1 MPERPP
7 GNTALDPVMQSV
19 LEGFLSKLTSEFDL
33 EGHRQMLLAV
43 QPPREALPELRIEN
57 RAISYGDLT
66 DIPVRIYWPP
76 TEQQENL
83 PIVVF
88 YHGGGWVLGFAD
100 LDTHDMVARDHCV
113 VADAIVVSVDY
124 RLAPEHPYPAAVDD
138 SWAAL
143 QWVGEHAVELGGDP
157 TRIAVAGDSAGGNLS
172 AVMTQ
177 LARDNGGPALVY
189 QLLWYPATTADLTLP
204 SALENSDAPTL
215 KKFQME
221 AAYSLYAPDVD
232 LSEPSRA
239 PTTLAPANA
248 TDFSALPPAYIATTQ
263 CDLLR
268 DDGYRYADLLSAA
281 GVPVEF
287 HNSQTLPHGYANF
300 APVVPAAA
308 ETTLLGLQALKAAL
322 KGR

>member
-1 MPERPP
+1 
-7 GNTALDPVMQSV
+7 MQSV
-19 LEGFLSKLTSEFDL
+19 LEGFLSKITSEFDP
-33 EGHRQMLLAV
+33 EGIRKMLLAV
-43 QPPREALPELRIEN
+43 QPPRETLPELRIEN
-57 RAISYGDLT
+57 RAISYGELT
-66 DIPVRIYWPP
+66 EIPVRIYWPP

-88 YHGGGWVLGFAD
+88 YHGGGWVLGFGD
-100 LDTHDMVARDHCV
+100 LDTHDVVARDHCV
-113 VADAIVVSVDY
+113 VAEAIVVSVDY
-124 RLAPEHPYPAAVDD
+124 RLAPEHRYPAAVDD

-143 QWVGEHAVELGGDP
+143 QWVAEHAVELGGDP

-189 QLLWYPATTADLTLP
+189 QLLWYPPTTADLTAA
-204 SALENSDAPTL
+204 SALENSDIPIL
-215 KKFQME
+215 NIGYLE

-232 LSEPSRA
+232 ISEPATA
-239 PTTLAPANA
+239 PATLAPANA

-263 CDLLR
+263 RDLLR
-268 DDGYRYADLLSAA
+268 DDAYRYADLLSAA

-287 HNSQTLPHGYANF
+287 HDSQTLPHGYANF

-308 ETTLLGLQALKAAL
+308 ETTRRGLLALRAAL
-322 KGR
+322 KRR